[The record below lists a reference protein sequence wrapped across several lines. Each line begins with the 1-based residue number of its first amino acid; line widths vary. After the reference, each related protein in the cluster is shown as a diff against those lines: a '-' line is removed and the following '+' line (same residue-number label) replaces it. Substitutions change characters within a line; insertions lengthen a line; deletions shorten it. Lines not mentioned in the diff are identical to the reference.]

1 MTPCRRLSL
10 AAAVAALSLLPAP
23 FAKAQQGDP
32 PGPGPV
38 FCPRETDANS
48 PRHTRLQSATPD
60 GEIVRYS
67 LTGNTDHP
75 DVIETWL
82 NGKRVRW
89 IGEGGRMKWTD
100 VRGNESDDAMQI
112 DRDGDGYY
120 DGPGDLNIKWVD
132 DDGDGRPDVQIFAAN
147 PAPDAKSTHS
157 GMSHFMVF
165 VDEDH
170 DGVNGY
176 IDWNTFEFR
185 QANWRVPPT
194 TSPARPRP
202 DPNFSPDY
210 CGDSTFLKQHLPAWC
225 VTDIRY
231 NWENPFLFFDFD
243 KDGCTEMA
251 MRLLDTTEKAKEA
264 TPELPLETYRKMD
277 NEAFVTWD
285 LDNDS
290 QRHNEMDY
298 DMTLRFASEADGSKG
313 ERLDYSG
320 YHNPHKMKAPQWVLD
335 AKLFR
340 FDNWRKIDEFIYLS
354 HDKAYDAIWPVK
366 WAECWLSFDEDD
378 DDHRWERVEL
388 QYPTDNYYGTGHWDK
403 EKKGGG
409 LGAHVQAD
417 TLGDRGEWDRD
428 NSGRGQLYVGAWDHK
443 VHLFGAEKGGWA
455 VDKDAK
461 YWGAT
466 FPVGDSSPDM
476 APKVEEVVSYEDTDG
491 NGYFDKIT
499 YDYDGDKKPD
509 LVINL
514 LDYKSAA
521 NPHPDVRDL
530 MKPGDMKWQG
540 MHDMFIQIA
549 RDSFQDAHKVY
560 QAAWKKGLT
569 DTDMDNMY
577 FASSTWEQY
586 DHGYWLKENIFRKL
600 DKQLAD
606 DKDRQAKLRQAYFTG
621 DIPGVVAVID
631 SLDPQPQKK

>member
-1 MTPCRRLSL
+1 MTSRSRLL
-10 AAAVAALSLLPAP
+10 IVAAVAALSPVAA
-23 FAKAQQGDP
+23 FGQATP
-32 PGPGPV
+32 PGPGPA

-48 PRHTRLQSATPD
+48 PRHTRLKSATPD
-60 GEIVRYS
+60 GEVVRYS

-89 IGEGGRMKWTD
+89 IGEGGHMKWTD
-100 VRGNESDDAMQI
+100 VRGSQSDDAMQI

-147 PAPDAKSTHS
+147 PAPDAKNVHS
-157 GMSHFMVF
+157 GLSHFMVF

-176 IDWNTFEFR
+176 IDWNTFEFHE
-185 QANWRVPPT
+185 ANWRTPPT
-194 TSPARPRP
+194 TNPARPRP

-210 CGDSTFLKQHLPAWC
+210 NGDSTFLKQHLPAWC

-243 KDGCTEMA
+243 GDGCTEMA
-251 MRLLDTTEKAKEA
+251 MRLLDTT
-264 TPELPLETYRKMD
+264 TPAEVAASTGLPMETYRGKY
-277 NEAFVTWD
+277 NEAFVTYD
-285 LDNDS
+285 LDNNS
-290 QRHNEMDY
+290 QIHNEMDY
-298 DMTLRFASEADGSKG
+298 DMTIRFGSAADGSKG
-313 ERLDYSG
+313 ERLDYSQ
-320 YHNPHKMKAPQWVLD
+320 YKNPHKMRAPQWVLD

-366 WAECWLSFDEDD
+366 WGECWMTFDEDN

-388 QYPTDNYYGTGHWDK
+388 AYPGSDPYSVKRWKNTKDHT
-403 EKKGGG
+403 EGG
-409 LGAHVQAD
+409 LGAHPQAD
-417 TLGDRGEWDRD
+417 SLGDRGEWDLD

-443 VHLFGAEKGGWA
+443 IHLFGAEKGAWC

-461 YWGAT
+461 YWGGS
-466 FPVGDSSPDM
+466 FPHGDSSTAN
-476 APKVEEVVSYEDTDG
+476 APKVEEVVQYEDTDG

-514 LDYKSAA
+514 LDYKTPA
-521 NPHPDVRDL
+521 NPHPDVRPL

-540 MHDMFIQIA
+540 MHETFVKIA
-549 RDSFQDAHKVY
+549 RDNFQDAHKIY

-586 DHGYWLKENIFRKL
+586 DHGYWLKERLFRKL

-606 DKDRQAKLRQAYFTG
+606 DKERQGKLRQAYFTG